1 MSNVH
6 LEVCEAVAKL
16 TLDRPEKR
24 NAINPSM
31 LEALDA
37 HLATLESNREIRVVT
52 LSGAGDKAF
61 CAGADIKAWG
71 ALDALGMWNEWI
83 PKGQRIFSRLAN
95 LRQPVIALM
104 NGYAFGGGLELA
116 LACDIRIAASTA
128 SFAMPEVKIATVPGW
143 GGTARLSKIIGIARA
158 KMMILTGDPIDA
170 QTALAWGLVTKVCSP
185 DQLPHAASKL
195 IATIS
200 NNAPI
205 AVQISKQIL
214 NADCAPLESIA
225 GALSAYTDD
234 GQEGVQ
240 SFSERRKPDY
250 KGT

>member
-1 MSNVH
+1 MSNVN
-6 LEVCEAVAKL
+6 LEIYDSVAKL
-16 TLDRPEKR
+16 TLDRPAKR
-24 NAINPSM
+24 NALTPAM
-31 LEALDA
+31 LDTLEA
-37 HLATLESNREIRVVT
+37 HLATVESSRKVRVVT

-83 PKGQRIFSRLAN
+83 PRGQRIFSRLAN

-116 LACDIRIAASTA
+116 LACDIRIAASSA
-128 SFAMPEVKIATVPGW
+128 SFAMPEVKIAAVPGW
-143 GGTARLSKIIGIARA
+143 SGTARLANIIGIARA
-158 KMMILTGDPIDA
+158 KMMILTGDSIDA

-185 DQLPHAASKL
+185 DRLSHAADEL
-195 IATIS
+195 VATITS
-200 NNAPI
+200 NAPI
-205 AVQISKQIL
+205 AVQMSKQL
-214 NADCAPLESIA
+214 LDADCAPLESIA
-225 GALSAYTDD
+225 GALSAFTDD

>member
-6 LEVCEAVAKL
+6 LEICDFVAKL
-16 TLDRPEKR
+16 TLDRPAKR
-24 NAINPSM
+24 NALTPAM
-31 LEALDA
+31 LDTLEA
-37 HLATLESNREIRVVT
+37 HLATVESSRKVRVVT

-61 CAGADIKAWG
+61 CAGADITAWG

-83 PKGQRIFSRLAN
+83 PRGQRIFSRLAN

-128 SFAMPEVKIATVPGW
+128 SFAMPEVKIAAVPGW
-143 GGTARLSKIIGIARA
+143 SGTARLANIIGIARA

-170 QTALAWGLVTKVCSP
+170 QTALAWGLVTRVCLP
-185 DQLPHAASKL
+185 DQLSQTAGEL

-200 NNAPI
+200 SNAPI
-205 AVQISKQIL
+205 AVQMSKQL
-214 NADCAPLESIA
+214 LDADCAPLESIA
-225 GALSAYTDD
+225 GALSAFTDD

-240 SFSERRKPDY
+240 SFSERRQPDY

>member
-6 LEVCEAVAKL
+6 LEICDSVAKL

-24 NAINPSM
+24 NALTPAM
-31 LEALDA
+31 LETLET
-37 HLATLESNREIRVVT
+37 HLATIESSRNVRVVT
-52 LSGAGDKAF
+52 LSGAGGKAF

-71 ALDALGMWNEWI
+71 ALDALGMWNDWI

-116 LACDIRIAASTA
+116 LACDIRIAASSA
-128 SFAMPEVKIATVPGW
+128 SFAMPEVTIATVPGW
-143 GGTARLSKIIGIARA
+143 GGTARLANIIGIARA
-158 KMMILTGDPIDA
+158 KMMILTGDPVDA

-185 DQLPHAASKL
+185 DQLSVAADEL

-200 NNAPI
+200 SNAPI
-205 AVQISKQIL
+205 AVQISKQL
-214 NADCAPLESIA
+214 LDADRAPLESIA

-240 SFSERRKPDY
+240 SFYERRNPDY

>member
-6 LEVCEAVAKL
+6 LEICDSVAKL
-16 TLDRPEKR
+16 TLDRQAKR
-24 NAINPSM
+24 NALTPSM
-31 LEALDA
+31 LKALEA
-37 HLATLESNREIRVVT
+37 HLATLESNKKVRVVT

-83 PKGQRIFSRLAN
+83 PRGQRIFSRLAN

-116 LACDIRIAASTA
+116 LACDMRIAASTA
-128 SFAMPEVKIATVPGW
+128 SFAMPEVKIAAVPGW
-143 GGTARLSKIIGIARA
+143 SGTARLANIIGIARA
-158 KMMILTGDPIDA
+158 KMMILTGDPVDA

-185 DQLPHAASKL
+185 DRLSHAADEL

-200 NNAPI
+200 SNAPI
-205 AVQISKQIL
+205 AVQISKQL
-214 NADCAPLESIA
+214 LDADCAPLESIA

-240 SFSERRKPDY
+240 SFSERRNPDY